1 MANPDLVERLKNE
14 YPLDA
19 PNPNTFYVNQG
30 EVGYADYPEM
40 N

>member
-14 YPLDA
+14 YPLNS

-30 EVGYADYPEM
+30 EAGYADYLEM